1 MADAAIQSLT
11 RLRPNSGEAHLA
23 LAEHLYWG
31 YLDYDHARKEL
42 KLAQRSLPNE
52 PLSFEILGFIDR
64 RQGRWAESTKN
75 LERAIELDPQNV
87 GFLKQLADSYV
98 CLRQY
103 ADAERVLDRA
113 IAVAPKDSSMRAYR
127 AWIELDWHADPHP
140 LGSTIRAIIAEDS
153 REAQNIADLWLKVSL
168 CERETSMVRVGPWL
182 RCRWLDVTMTLFHFR
197 GAGARA

>member
-1 MADAAIQSLT
+1 MADAAIQSLA
-11 RLRPNSGEAHLA
+11 RLRPDSGEAHLA

-31 YLDYDHARKEL
+31 YLDYDHAREEL
-42 KLAQRSLPNE
+42 KLAQQSLPNE

-113 IAVAPKDSSMRAYR
+113 IAVAPKDSNARAYR
-127 AWIELDWHADPHP
+127 AAIEPP
-140 LGSTIRAIIAEDS
+140 LA
-153 REAQNIADLWLKVSL
+153 
-168 CERETSMVRVGPWL
+168 C
-182 RCRWLDVTMTLFHFR
+182 
-197 GAGARA
+197 